1 MNIQITLKS
10 RNAKTGPIPVSTS
23 SMLSCSTACPFM
35 LSGCYAAGGPLAI
48 IWRKVTDGTAGGTWD
63 RFIETVKTFPVGQ
76 LWRHNQAGDLAGVG
90 DNIDLGALRQLVDA
104 NRGKRGFTYTHKP
117 MAHGDNIA
125 AVREANQGGFTVNLS
140 GNTLEHADELSDLDI
155 GPVVVVLPSDQ
166 MTATKTPAGRA
177 VAICPAVLSDSV
189 TCKSCGLCAIADRKA
204 IVGFPAHGAAHKK
217 ASAIASA

>member
-23 SMLSCSTACPFM
+23 SAKTCPDACP
-35 LSGCYAAGGPLAI
+35 LKKSGCYADGGPLAI
-48 IWRKVTDGTAGGTWD
+48 VWRKVTEGKAGIAWGGFLD
-63 RFIETVKTFPVGQ
+63 TVRAFPKGA

-125 AVREANQGGFTVNLS
+125 AIREANQGGFTINLS
-140 GNTLEHADELSDLDI
+140 GNTLEHADSLSDLDI